1 MMAVFNYGEAPQVN
15 ARPLDVDPMAS
26 SRMKALASIADSN
39 PRKALRRY
47 RKNLAQFPQDDLAR
61 AEMLSAQILSSRP
74 GEGKVFIDAFERKS
88 TSPGIDARLLT
99 AEAYYKLDCGKL
111 EEGINDLVRAKGIDP
126 GFGLPY
132 LSLGRYWVGRDN
144 AKARAL
150 LASAAELIPASIGAL
165 LAQVQVDLQD
175 EKYSSAR
182 KGAGR
187 ALGRS
192 PFHPKV
198 VLAYLWTTILSMPLK
213 GAPVFLAISIGIFLP
228 RAVPIILCMWSA
240 LALLSGLLLRKAVP
254 YLALFPVA
262 AFPGLVVA
270 FLTRWLLWER
280 IYP

>member
-1 MMAVFNYGEAPQVN
+1 MSEIN
-15 ARPLDVDPMAS
+15 AMAS
-26 SRMKALASIADSN
+26 SRMKALACIADSN

-47 RKNLAQFPQDDLAR
+47 RKHLAQYPQDELAK
-61 AEMLSAQILSSRP
+61 AEKLSSQILSSKP
-74 GEGKVFIDAFERKS
+74 GEGKIFIDAFERKS
-88 TSPGIDARLLT
+88 TSPGMDARILT
-99 AEAYYKLDCGKL
+99 AEAYYELDCGKL
-111 EEGINDLVRAKGIDP
+111 EEGIKDLVRAMEIDP
-126 GFGLPY
+126 SFGLPY

-150 LASAAELIPASIGAL
+150 LASAAELMPTSIGPL
-165 LAQVQVDLQD
+165 LPQVQMELQE

-192 PFHPKV
+192 PFHPKAA
-198 VLAYLWTTILSMPLK
+198 LAYLWTTILSMPLK
-213 GAPVFLAISIGIFLP
+213 GAPVFLVISIGIFLP

-240 LALLSGLLLRKAVP
+240 LALLSGILLRKAVP

-262 AFPGLVVA
+262 AFPGLIVA
-270 FLTRWLLWER
+270 FLTRWLLWGR